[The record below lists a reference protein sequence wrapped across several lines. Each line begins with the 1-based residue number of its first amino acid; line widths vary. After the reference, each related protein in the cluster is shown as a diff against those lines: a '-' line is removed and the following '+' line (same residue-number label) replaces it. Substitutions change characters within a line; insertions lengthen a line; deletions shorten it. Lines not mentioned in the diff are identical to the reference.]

1 MKNRHYY
8 FSEIINK
15 TLKKIMKNNKK
26 VICFG
31 LGVTDPKG
39 IFGTTLDLQNEFG
52 EHRVFDTPASE
63 NALTGFAIGASLN
76 GYIPIL
82 THQRIDFALLSLDQ
96 IINGAAKYY
105 YMYGGKIN
113 VPICIRLI
121 MGRGWGQGPTHSQN
135 FNSIFAQ
142 IPGLKVVVPSLPND
156 AKNLLYSSILDPDP
170 VIFLEHR
177 WLHFTKGP
185 IDNKYKENEI
195 GKSKVIVKG
204 KHLSLCTMSYMVIE
218 AIKASKILK
227 DSGIEIE
234 IIDLRTIRPIDFK
247 TIDKSLSKTSALL
260 CVDPGADN
268 FSISNTIISYYALK
282 NKKFKYKPEIIAM
295 PNSSEPTSH
304 YMTKDF
310 YNDYK
315 TIVNKVFKIFKIKK
329 NIKFEILDKNH
340 DVPSSTFQGPF

>member
-1 MKNRHYY
+1 M
-8 FSEIINK
+8 
-15 TLKKIMKNNKK
+15 TLKKAMRDNPK

-39 IFGTTLDLQNEFG
+39 IFGTTLDLQSEFG
-52 EHRVFDTPASE
+52 KQRVFDTPASE

-82 THQRIDFALLSLDQ
+82 VHQRIDFALLSLDQ

-135 FNSIFAQ
+135 FNSLFAQ
-142 IPGLKVVVPSLPND
+142 IPGLKVVAPSLPND

-177 WLHFTKGP
+177 WLHFTKGS
-185 IDNKYKENEI
+185 IDKSYKKNEI
-195 GKSKVIVKG
+195 GKCTVIRKG
-204 KHLSLCTMSYMVIE
+204 RHLTLCTMSYMVIE
-218 AIKASKILK
+218 AIKAANILI
-227 DSGIEIE
+227 DFGIEIE

-247 TIDKSLSKTSALL
+247 TINKSISKTSALL
-260 CVDPGADN
+260 CVDPGANN

-310 YNDYK
+310 YNDFK
-315 TIVNKVFKIFKIKK
+315 TIVKKVFKILKIKK
-329 NIKFEILDKNH
+329 NIKFEKSNTSH
-340 DVPSSTFQGPF
+340 DIPSSTFQGPF